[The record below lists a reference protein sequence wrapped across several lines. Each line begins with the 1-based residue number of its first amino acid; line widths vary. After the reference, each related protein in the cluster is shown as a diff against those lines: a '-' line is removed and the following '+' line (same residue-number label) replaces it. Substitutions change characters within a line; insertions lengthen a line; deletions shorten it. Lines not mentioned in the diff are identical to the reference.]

1 MPTFSRLDLDQ
12 THFNLTITIPK
23 EEIKPKVDSDLKRF
37 KQRAAIKG
45 FRPGHAPA
53 HYVKSLY
60 GASIFYDA
68 FTKLVSDH
76 LYGYLSD
83 NNLMVLGQPLPLENQ
98 QKYTFNI
105 DQPEPEYSITYE
117 VGHVPDFEL
126 QGLDKHQQ
134 YDLLEISDLNTLA
147 EKDFVS
153 LREKV
158 GKPVS
163 VEGDIQTRDI
173 LKVKSVE
180 LEGSA
185 AKEGGWETTI
195 TIFVDS
201 IVDSELKQHVLA
213 LKKGDS
219 FRFNVNQLEDGRNGT
234 FIRKYILNLPEDDE
248 REVGDEFEGVIEDV
262 SRLTP
267 ADVTPEFLSTNF
279 GENITTEEEALKEI
293 EKATAMYYKSRA
305 EALVMRQIQD
315 RLIDMNQFAL
325 PEAFLMRWLVMD
337 GTFAPGTEDERFPSF
352 AVSLRW
358 SILRDRLVKMFDVT
372 VSKEEIEREFIST
385 LNGYFRGQFPPEMMM
400 GFVDRMMKDKK
411 EVERVTNTIE
421 YEKIFR
427 AALDLV
433 TLNPK
438 TVSSTEFHAIFDAA
452 REEVEAENAS
462 QAG

>member
-1 MPTFSRLDLDQ
+1 MPTFSRQDLDP

-60 GASIFYDA
+60 GSSIFYDA

-98 QKYTFNI
+98 QKYSFNI
-105 DQPEPEYSITYE
+105 DQPESEYSITYE
-117 VGHVPDFEL
+117 VGHVPEFEL
-126 QGLDKHQQ
+126 QGLDKAQQ
-134 YDLLEISDLNTLA
+134 YDLLEISDLGSLA
-147 EKDFVS
+147 ERDFVS

-158 GKPVS
+158 GTPNS
-163 VEGDIQTRDI
+163 VDGDIQTKDI
-173 LKVKSVE
+173 LKVKSTE
-180 LEGSA
+180 LEDGS

-201 IVDSELKQHVLA
+201 IADADLKQLVLG
-213 LKKGDS
+213 LKKGDT
-219 FRFNVNQLEDGRNGT
+219 FRFNVNQIEDGRNGT
-234 FIRKYILNLPEDDE
+234 FIRRYILNLPEDDS
-248 REVGDEFEGVIEDV
+248 REVGDEFEGIIEDV

-267 ADVTPEFLSTNF
+267 AEITPEFLATNF
-279 GENITTEEEALKEI
+279 GEGVTTEAEALKEI
-293 EKATAMYYKSRA
+293 EKATALYYRSRA

-315 RLIDMNQFAL
+315 RLIDLNQFAL
-325 PEAFLMRWLVMD
+325 PEAFLKRWLVMD
-337 GTFAPGTEDERFPSF
+337 GTFAPGTEEDRFPSF

-372 VSKEEIEREFIST
+372 VSKEEIEREFLST

-438 TVSSTEFHAIFDAA
+438 TVTSTEFHSIFDAA
-452 REEVEAENAS
+452 REEVEAENAATA
-462 QAG
+462 Q